1 VVKIRKLATDA
12 ALAAFAESK
21 PGRPRS
27 VADAELDGLRAE
39 NARLGRGARGAGG
52 RVGPGGGNSALGLS
66 PGAVLGR
73 VDGDVKN
80 GLLKLVD
87 DAVEAGWARARACG
101 VLGVADVWVHRWR
114 ARRREVGTLVDRA
127 PGGNPVHGLLA

>member
-1 VVKIRKLATDA
+1 M
-12 ALAAFAESK
+12 
-21 PGRPRS
+21 
-27 VADAELDGLRAE
+27 
-39 NARLGRGARGAGG
+39 
-52 RVGPGGGNSALGLS
+52 S

-87 DAVEAGWARARACG
+87 DAVEAGWAHARACG
-101 VLGVADVWVHRWR
+101 VLGVADVCVHRWR
-114 ARRREVGTLVDRA
+114 ARRREAGTLVDRA